1 MNPELFVGIKGDFL
15 KPQEPRVARAAR
27 PADVVEAPAETR
39 SESEKPVQESVPVAN
54 EESSGKMD
62 VEGAVEGAEGAED
75 TGNKRKREETGA
87 DENNKD
93 KAEFKKLTLRARHQL
108 KHRPNK
114 EDRLCPATLRNEK
127 CPFGDGCYYNHDI
140 ADYLSRKPADIGPRC
155 YLYDTYGMCP
165 QGMMCRFGDCHIDR
179 VTLTSKTRPEADG
192 GVLPRPPELNPLKKE
207 TQVLLRKKNAYF
219 DYWKKQMKKTAS
231 AASTTDAQQSATA
244 AADEASSAPAAD
256 ESAVAATEASGEA
269 KDPAVSPA
277 EEEKDSAAPVVESSV
292 VSNLRAAVPT
302 AFTATYAADAPAD
315 INDPV
320 QRILHHNPYY
330 NLTPYADKPVKLVD
344 FTNKVY
350 IAPLTTVGNLPFRRI
365 MKDYGADI
373 TCGEMSMAF
382 NLQCGQPSEWALLR
396 RHVQEDVFGIQ
407 VAGNASDMMTRCAQL
422 LERETVSEFVDL
434 NCGCPIDVV
443 CNRGAGSSLMNKPQK
458 LIDILQSMAVNL
470 PSRSLTVKVRT
481 GWDEK
486 TPTTHKLIP
495 QLQQA
500 QLRRGKERQL
510 CALMQCAQ
518 MLLVQAMI
526 APFCRHGWHAC
537 SFTVAPACSA
547 IRSSRT
553 GITLLN
559 APVHRI
565 LMPVVFCPSSAT
577 VICSRTT
584 TG

>member
-1 MNPELFVGIKGDFL
+1 
-15 KPQEPRVARAAR
+15 
-27 PADVVEAPAETR
+27 
-39 SESEKPVQESVPVAN
+39 
-54 EESSGKMD
+54 MD
-62 VEGAVEGAEGAED
+62 VEGVVEGAEGAED
-75 TGNKRKREETGA
+75 AGNKRKREETA

-93 KAEFKKLTLRARHQL
+93 KGEFKKLTLRARHQQ

-127 CPFGDGCYYNHDI
+127 CPFGDGCYYNHDV
-140 ADYLSRKPADIGPRC
+140 ADYLSRKPADVGPRC

-179 VTLTSKTRPEADG
+179 VTLMSKTRPEADG

-219 DYWKKQMKKTAS
+219 DYWKKQMKKAAAS
-231 AASTTDAQQSATA
+231 ATDAQQPATA
-244 AADEASSAPAAD
+244 ATEETSAAPAAD

-269 KDPAVSPA
+269 KEPAVSPS
-277 EEEKDSAAPVVESSV
+277 EEPKDSAAPVVESSI

-302 AFTATYAADAPAD
+302 AFTATYAADATAD
-315 INDPV
+315 VNDPV

-500 QLRRGKERQL
+500 QLRRGKEHRPL
-510 CALMQCAQ
+510 C
-518 MLLVQAMI
+518 
-526 APFCRHGWHAC
+526 
-537 SFTVAPACSA
+537 
-547 IRSSRT
+547 
-553 GITLLN
+553 
-559 APVHRI
+559 
-565 LMPVVFCPSSAT
+565 
-577 VICSRTT
+577 
-584 TG
+584 